1 MKVHCCQFDVVW
13 EDKQANFAKVRGLLK
28 ETRPEP
34 GGLVVLPE
42 MFATGFSLNLA
53 VTREGVMSVTHPF
66 LGDLAR
72 EFQVCVLGGFVQG
85 IRGDVFNQAV
95 ALSPY
100 RRELSRYSKRHPFS
114 PAGEDQIVTP
124 GHDPA
129 LFEWEG
135 FVVAPFI
142 CYDLRFPE
150 DFRQAVALGAT
161 LLVVMANWPAS
172 RVEHWVALLRARAIE
187 NQAYVVGVNR
197 CGADP
202 RVTYPGRSLVVD
214 PKGEILADAG
224 PGEGVLSADLQP
236 ATVDA
241 WRAEFPALR
250 DARF

>member
-13 EDKQANFAKVRGLLK
+13 EDKQANFAKVHGLLK

>member
-1 MKVHCCQFDVVW
+1 
-13 EDKQANFAKVRGLLK
+13 
-28 ETRPEP
+28 
-34 GGLVVLPE
+34 VVLPE
-42 MFATGFSLNLA
+42 MFATGFSLNLPI
-53 VTREGVMSVTHPF
+53 TRERVLSVTHPF
-66 LGDLAR
+66 LGDLAK

-95 ALSPY
+95 ALSPF

-114 PAGEDQIVTP
+114 PAGEERLITP
-124 GHDPA
+124 GDDVA

-150 DFRQAVALGAT
+150 DFRQATALGAT
-161 LLVVMANWPAS
+161 LLVVMANWPAE
-172 RVEHWVALLRARAIE
+172 RVEHWVTLLRARAIE

-214 PKGEILADAG
+214 PKGEIIADAG
-224 PGEGVLSADLQP
+224 PDEGVLSVDLQP